1 MLPGISEEEWY
12 YRIALNFVTGIGPKK
27 TVSLLEYFG
36 SAAEVMRAPVKQLV
50 RISGITDII
59 AKASKEP
66 AVLEKAAQEM
76 HFISNNGIRPYY
88 YADADY
94 PQRLKTCN
102 DAPIL
107 MYGKGNI
114 HFEASK
120 VIAVIGTRKYSDY
133 GQRITE
139 ELIAGLKDEKD
150 LLVVSGLAYGIDAIA
165 HNACVLHGLPTVG
178 VLAHGLDRLYPAAN
192 KKLAAKMLDNGGL
205 LTEFPSGTDTEKT
218 NFPVRNRIV
227 AGLSDVTIVAESDV
241 KGGAMITAYLARSYN
256 REVAAFPGK
265 VHDNR
270 SAGCN
275 DLIRRN
281 IAGLITHAD
290 DLQALMG
297 WKKTRRQRK
306 EASQLQL
313 DLLPEEQRVVSILQ
327 AKESVHA
334 DELLHHAGLSS
345 SQLAAILLQLEMDGF
360 IKALPGKHY
369 RMG

>member
-76 HFISNNGIRPYY
+76 HFITNNGIRPYY

-227 AGLSDVTIVAESDV
+227 AGVSDVTIVAESDV
-241 KGGAMITAYLARSYN
+241 KGGAMITA
-256 REVAAFPGK
+256 
-265 VHDNR
+265 
-270 SAGCN
+270 
-275 DLIRRN
+275 
-281 IAGLITHAD
+281 
-290 DLQALMG
+290 
-297 WKKTRRQRK
+297 
-306 EASQLQL
+306 
-313 DLLPEEQRVVSILQ
+313 
-327 AKESVHA
+327 
-334 DELLHHAGLSS
+334 
-345 SQLAAILLQLEMDGF
+345 
-360 IKALPGKHY
+360 
-369 RMG
+369 